1 MAGNTT
7 VSKDCRSAVDRLHE
21 VMKQLDLAKLNLDHK
36 ERRYTIAVA
45 FLSLWIGFA
54 VADFV
59 AAATVVYTVGPVT
72 GLTPDRVFLTP
83 DGAIFMNFTW
93 FGLGLLIS
101 FIFALVSLGYGLVCS
116 WSRKSAR
123 NAIRMLNTQLKDAK
137 SAIVQGCPV
146 ELWYSGEA

>member
-1 MAGNTT
+1 
-7 VSKDCRSAVDRLHE
+7 
-21 VMKQLDLAKLNLDHK
+21 MKQLDLAKLDMDHK
-36 ERRYTIAVA
+36 YKRYTVAVA

-72 GLTPDRVFLTP
+72 GLTPEQVFLNP

-93 FGLGLLIS
+93 FGLGLVIS
-101 FIFALVSLGYGLVCS
+101 FIFAVFSLVYVVVCS
-116 WSRKSAR
+116 WSRRSAR
-123 NAIRMLNTQLKDAK
+123 EAVRTLNAELKDAK
-137 SAIVQGCPV
+137 SAIVEVCPV